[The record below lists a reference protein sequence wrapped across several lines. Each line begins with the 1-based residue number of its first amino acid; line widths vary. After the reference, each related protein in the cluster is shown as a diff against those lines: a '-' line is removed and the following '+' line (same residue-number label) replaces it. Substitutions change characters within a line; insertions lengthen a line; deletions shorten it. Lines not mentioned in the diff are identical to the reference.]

1 MCPLRPARSP
11 WGRPS
16 RLGPGKPCV
25 SRVGVTNLHT
35 AVILWTARAVKVTGA
50 PGGRPRNGTAHLH
63 QPGSGEASGAV
74 ATLGSHWPQGHGHR
88 MCACAL
94 GRVGGRE
101 AGAPGSLGRPGTG
114 LIWPW
119 TQCQRTGRWKGGCGC
134 HSSSLRTGV
143 SRLCTEPQCLSWH
156 GLSGRK
162 VWGHCGGWACQ
173 GAHTGTTGWGTS
185 PGILQARGSCSPGLL
200 AVGRPVPGR
209 GPIAPSEH
217 GKGTPR
223 GHGQS
228 ACLLGPSVRAS
239 LRSHLVE
246 EAWDGH
252 LCPRGSLSGREGR
265 AEAPPAE
272 STPPC
277 RPSGPTNVPLSRKW
291 TPQVLGAV
299 VPGQVHGGQRVPLC
313 CPPVGAW
320 STAGGGLSPVPGP
333 CTQAES
339 GRRCL
344 SGDS

>member
-1 MCPLRPARSP
+1 M
-11 WGRPS
+11 
-16 RLGPGKPCV
+16 
-25 SRVGVTNLHT
+25 
-35 AVILWTARAVKVTGA
+35 
-50 PGGRPRNGTAHLH
+50 
-63 QPGSGEASGAV
+63 
-74 ATLGSHWPQGHGHR
+74 
-88 MCACAL
+88 
-94 GRVGGRE
+94 
-101 AGAPGSLGRPGTG
+101 GRPGTG

-119 TQCQRTGRWKGGCGC
+119 TQCQRTGRWKGGRGC
-134 HSSSLRTGV
+134 HPSSLRTEV
-143 SRLCTEPQCLSWH
+143 SCLCAEPQCLSWH

-200 AVGRPVPGR
+200 AVGRPVPRR

-223 GHGQS
+223 GHGRS
-228 ACLLGPSVRAS
+228 PCLLGPSVRAS

-265 AEAPPAE
+265 AEAPPAG

-299 VPGQVHGGQRVPLC
+299 VPGQVHGGHRVPLC
-313 CPPVGAW
+313 CPPGRGLEHSGGQALARAW
-320 STAGGGLSPVPGP
+320 SPHSGRVGPAVSLRGQLISEWAEAEMTGLALRPGAGPACWLGAPASGGPSPTSTRLLRRYERRRQGRDAHGHLRGGQGLPDLRGEAGGGARRWREGTRPRPAVVTGGWLTRGP
-333 CTQAES
+333 E
-339 GRRCL
+339 GGE
-344 SGDS
+344 GDVEA